1 MYPWERVIPSQDSTL
16 RIIHE
21 AVKRGH
27 EVSITHP
34 SNLTIRESDK
44 KERKTIVN
52 DYETEFVCCYYI
64 TSTNDP
70 KIKNTILDKFKN
82 LDLNNLKLF

>member
-1 MYPWERVIPSQDSTL
+1 MYPWERVIASKDSTL

-34 SNLTIRESDK
+34 SNLTIRE
-44 KERKTIVN
+44 R
-52 DYETEFVCCYYI
+52 
-64 TSTNDP
+64 
-70 KIKNTILDKFKN
+70 IKNIVQNSTIRKY
-82 LDLNNLKLF
+82 

>member
-34 SNLTIRESDK
+34 SCNPSNQSGLFS
-44 KERKTIVN
+44 
-52 DYETEFVCCYYI
+52 
-64 TSTNDP
+64 
-70 KIKNTILDKFKN
+70 IKF
-82 LDLNNLKLF
+82 

>member
-1 MYPWERVIPSQDSTL
+1 MYPWERVIASKDSTL

-34 SNLTIRESDK
+34 SNLTIRDSITLSLCKQISLAEKLTSNITSFY
-44 KERKTIVN
+44 KTVKFN
-52 DYETEFVCCYYI
+52 TEMCPLKEFVG
-64 TSTNDP
+64 
-70 KIKNTILDKFKN
+70 L
-82 LDLNNLKLF
+82 

>member
-1 MYPWERVIPSQDSTL
+1 MYPWERVIASKDSTL

-34 SNLTIRESDK
+34 SNLTIR
-44 KERKTIVN
+44 RQ
-52 DYETEFVCCYYI
+52 YY
-64 TSTNDP
+64 T
-70 KIKNTILDKFKN
+70 
-82 LDLNNLKLF
+82 